1 MSDKIRE
8 GFIWQM
14 EACRSLGSPLTAD
27 VLAGVL
33 AALDRTTRTGT
44 HILDW
49 TGDPTSD
56 ALMLRIA
63 GGLNALARSGQDEKL
78 TALYTARSGDWESEL
93 RRVFARWD
101 DWLYPWLD
109 QAPQTN
115 EVARSGVLYPGM
127 MEVARRFGPKLDLL
141 ELGASAGLNLNLD
154 RFCYD
159 LGGCKAGDPTSAVKI
174 APKWTGASI
183 APCPV
188 EVISKAGVDLNPLD
202 ATKDNVANSMLAY
215 IWPDQEERLARASA
229 AIKLASEY
237 PVHVDA
243 ADGAEWIE
251 QKLLE
256 PQASGTTRLIYH
268 SIALQYFP
276 AEGKARVKAAIK
288 SAGEAATREHP
299 LAWLSMEFPSMT
311 EKVELSLRC
320 WPGSG
325 ERELLAYC
333 HPHGTW
339 LEWLA

>member
-1 MSDKIRE
+1 MNDKIVD
-8 GFIWQM
+8 GFMWQM
-14 EACRSLGSPLTAD
+14 DACRSLGSPLTAD

-44 HILDW
+44 RILDW
-49 TGDPTSD
+49 TGDPRLD
-56 ALMLRIA
+56 ALTLRIA
-63 GGLNALARSGQDEKL
+63 GGLNALARSGKDERL
-78 TALYTARSGDWESEL
+78 TALYTARGGDWESEL
-93 RRVFARWD
+93 RRVFAEWD
-101 DWLYPWLD
+101 DWLTPWLNH
-109 QAPQTN
+109 APQTN

-127 MEVARRFGPKLDLL
+127 MEVARRFGPKLELL

-159 LGGCKAGDPTSAVKI
+159 LGGCKAGDPVSAVKI
-174 APKWTGASI
+174 APQWAGASI

-202 ATKDNVANSMLAY
+202 ATKDEVANTMLAY
-215 IWPDQEERLARASA
+215 IWPDQEERLARAAA

-243 ADGAEWIE
+243 ADGAQWLE

-276 AEGKARVKAAIK
+276 ADGKARVKTAIK
-288 SAGEAATREHP
+288 SAGAAATKEHP
-299 LAWLSMEFPSMT
+299 LAWLAMEFPAMT

-320 WPGSG
+320 WPGNG
-325 ERELLAYC
+325 ERELLGFC
-333 HPHGTW
+333 HPHGAW
-339 LEWLA
+339 VEWLG